1 MERMTQSPAF
11 FTAFSRGL
19 RGRCPHCGEGRLFR
33 SYLKVQSDCPGC
45 GVDLT
50 RYPAD
55 DGPAYFTILLVG
67 HLVIVPILFIPYV
80 WQGPPVITVPLVLTP
95 LALVTLGL
103 GRAAHRRP
111 GLTAA
116 PGARGRRRKA
126 SAPPNP
132 RAASSSRTVAGA

>member
-1 MERMTQSPAF
+1 MGRMSQSPAF
-11 FTAFSRGL
+11 FTALSRGL

-33 SYLKVQSDCPGC
+33 SYLKVQSDCAGC

-80 WQGPPVITVPLVLTP
+80 WQGPPVVTVPLVLTP
-95 LALVTLGL
+95 LTLVTLALLPIVKGAFIGHMAYL
-103 GRAAHRRP
+103 R
-111 GLTAA
+111 LTSD
-116 PGARGRRRKA
+116 KA
-126 SAPPNP
+126 EQHTADQ
-132 RAASSSRTVAGA
+132 A

>member
-1 MERMTQSPAF
+1 
-11 FTAFSRGL
+11 RGL

-67 HLVIVPILFIPYV
+67 HLVIVPILFIPWV
-80 WQGPPVITVPLVLTP
+80 WQGPTLFTVPVTLGF
-95 LALVTLGL
+95 LAFVTLGL
-103 GRAAHRRP
+103 LPVVKGAFIGHMAYLR
-111 GLTAA
+111 LTSD
-116 PGARGRRRKA
+116 KA
-126 SAPPNP
+126 EQHTADQ
-132 RAASSSRTVAGA
+132 A

>member
-80 WQGPPVITVPLVLTP
+80 WQSDVRP
-95 LALVTLGL
+95 